1 MYNRNAQ
8 SNNPWLPDSMSSQG
22 KDTRPPVRAKKKRR
36 RRAAAGLTIGI
47 LAAGAGLSIAL
58 GAGDDGDDGA
68 RRGADAG
75 ALGIRELAGQRVVA
89 GFSGEKPP
97 RQFRRMIRRGEVAGV
112 ILFSDNFSNRAE
124 ARRLVGT
131 LQSIRRP
138 RGLRD
143 PLLVMVDQEGGLV
156 KRLPGAPFA
165 SAEEM
170 GSRGPSFSRRQ
181 GRLTAR
187 NLAAV
192 GINVD
197 LAPVLDVHREGGAIG
212 EEGRSFGASPDK
224 VSETAIPFARALQ
237 AGQVAA
243 TAKHFPGL
251 RAAEVNTD
259 VGVQRIDLP
268 KATLRGVD
276 EVPFE
281 SFVAGDGK
289 MVMMSNA
296 IYTAFS
302 ERPAVFTSAIATGE
316 LRDRLGFE
324 GVSISDALEAAAAQA
339 FGGPA
344 KVGVAAA
351 AAGTDL
357 LLFTEYRAASQAGG
371 AVRKAL
377 RARSLPRAE
386 FERSA
391 QRVLDLRASLDD

>member
-1 MYNRNAQ
+1 
-8 SNNPWLPDSMSSQG
+8 
-22 KDTRPPVRAKKKRR
+22 
-36 RRAAAGLTIGI
+36 
-47 LAAGAGLSIAL
+47 
-58 GAGDDGDDGA
+58 
-68 RRGADAG
+68 
-75 ALGIRELAGQRVVA
+75 
-89 GFSGEKPP
+89 
-97 RQFRRMIRRGEVAGV
+97 MIRRGEVAGV
-112 ILFSDNFSNRAE
+112 ILFSDNFDNRAE
-124 ARRLVGT
+124 ARRLVRT
-131 LQSIRRP
+131 VQSIRRP

-170 GSRGPSFSRRQ
+170 GGRGPSFSHRQ

-187 NLAAV
+187 NLAGV
-192 GINVD
+192 GINID
-197 LAPVLDVHREGGAIG
+197 LAPVLDVDGGAIG
-212 EEGRSFGASPDK
+212 EEGRSFGASAEK
-224 VSETAIPFARALQ
+224 VSDTAIPFARGLQ
-237 AGQVAA
+237 AGEVAA
-243 TAKHFPGL
+243 AGKHFPGL

-259 VGVQRIDLP
+259 VGVQLIDLP
-268 KATLRGVD
+268 KATLRGID

-281 SFVAGDGK
+281 SFVAGNGK

-302 ERPAVFTSAIATGE
+302 QRPAVFTPAIATGE

-357 LLFTEYRAASQAGG
+357 LLFTEYQGAARAG
-371 AVRKAL
+371 AALRKEL
-377 RARSLPRAE
+377 RARSLPRTE

-391 QRVLDLRASLDD
+391 QRVLDLRDDLSG

>member
-1 MYNRNAQ
+1 V
-8 SNNPWLPDSMSSQG
+8 S
-22 KDTRPPVRAKKKRR
+22 AKKKRR
-36 RRAAAGLTIGI
+36 RRAAAGLAVGI
-47 LAAGAGLSIAL
+47 LAAVAGLSIAL
-58 GAGDDGDDGA
+58 GDGDDGA
-68 RRGADAG
+68 RRSADAS
-75 ALGIRELAGQRVVA
+75 ALGVRELAGQRVVA

-97 RQFRRMIRRGEVAGV
+97 RQFRRMIHRGEVAGV

-165 SAEEM
+165 SAQEM

-187 NLAAV
+187 NLVGV

-197 LAPVLDVHREGGAIG
+197 LAPVLDVRREGGAIG
-212 EEGRSFGASPDK
+212 EEGRSFGASAK
-224 VSETAIPFARALQ
+224 RVSDTAIPFARGLQ
-237 AGQVAA
+237 AGEVAA
-243 TAKHFPGL
+243 TGKHFPGL

-259 VGVQRIDLP
+259 VGIQRIDLP

-276 EVPFE
+276 QVPFE
-281 SFVAGDGK
+281 SFVAGDGQ

-302 ERPAVFTSAIATGE
+302 ERPAVFTPAIATGE

-357 LLFTEYRAASQAGG
+357 LLFSEYRGASQAGS

-377 RARSLPRAE
+377 RARTLPRAE

-391 QRVLDLRASLDD
+391 QRVLDLRAELAG

>member
-1 MYNRNAQ
+1 
-8 SNNPWLPDSMSSQG
+8 MSSQREY
-22 KDTRPPVRAKKKRR
+22 TRPPVSAKQKRR
-36 RRAAAGLTIGI
+36 RRAAAGLAVGI
-47 LAAGAGLSIAL
+47 LAAVAGLSIAL
-58 GAGDDGDDGA
+58 GEGDDGA
-68 RRGADAG
+68 RRGADAS

-97 RQFRRMIRRGEVAGV
+97 RRFRRMIHRGEVAGV

-187 NLAAV
+187 NLAGA

-197 LAPVLDVHREGGAIG
+197 LAPVLDVRREGGAIG
-212 EEGRSFGASPDK
+212 EEGRSFGVSAER

-259 VGVQRIDLP
+259 VGVERIGLP
-268 KATLRGVD
+268 KATLREVD

-281 SFVAGDGK
+281 SFVTAGGK
-289 MVMMSNA
+289 MVMLSNA

-302 ERPAVFTSAIATGE
+302 QRPAVLTRAIASDE

-324 GVSISDALEAAAAQA
+324 GVSISDALEAASAGA

-344 KVGVAAA
+344 AVGLAAA

-357 LLFTEYRAASQAGG
+357 LLFIEYLGAARAGG
-371 AVRKAL
+371 ALRRAL
-377 RARSLPRAE
+377 RSGSLPRAE

-391 QRVLDLRASLDD
+391 QRVLDLRASIAN